1 MWRKEQ
7 KADVTK
13 RQVCNKV
20 PPAWQAKWFVK
31 LVAPLRGGGG
41 MRTGIFSHQEKKLVL
56 CWICLGDGR
65 QDEMKLLNNF
75 LSSSTAQLSS
85 TFCGCGSRVL
95 GGQQQTSLAAC
106 LGCFL
111 LLTQMCAASVLRE
124 VFPTVNNI
132 NSIHVQVNLLAN
144 ELEVNV
150 VDSQDFLLASGA
162 RV

>member
-111 LLTQMCAASVLRE
+111 LLTQMCAKMTCGICFARS
-124 VFPTVNNI
+124 F
-132 NSIHVQVNLLAN
+132 S
-144 ELEVNV
+144 
-150 VDSQDFLLASGA
+150 DSQQHKLHPCPSKLTCQ
-162 RV
+162 